1 MSPLYVVGALTA
13 LGRMEENVHHLS
25 DVIAGA
31 AIGIVI
37 GRSVNLRSERI
48 QIVPAPGGLGL
59 LTVF

>member
-1 MSPLYVVGALTA
+1 
-13 LGRMEENVHHLS
+13 MEENVHHLS